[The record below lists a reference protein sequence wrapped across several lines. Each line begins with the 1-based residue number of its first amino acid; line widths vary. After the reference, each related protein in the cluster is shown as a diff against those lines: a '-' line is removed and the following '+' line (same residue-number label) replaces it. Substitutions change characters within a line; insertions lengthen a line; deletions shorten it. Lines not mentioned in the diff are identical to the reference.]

1 VVPPHDRAPG
11 GRVAPVTPWPSPW
24 SVTGRRFR
32 RRHAKLAGVPKPA
45 GRPRSRPPRTTPP
58 AQAAPADREHLHGH
72 NGVLDLL
79 RRAARWRAHP
89 PGWGCPTRTG

>member
-1 VVPPHDRAPG
+1 MVPPTIAHRAGASRPWLPG
-11 GRVAPVTPWPSPW
+11 RHPGLWQGADSGGATPSSP
-24 SVTGRRFR
+24 
-32 RRHAKLAGVPKPA
+32 GVPKPA